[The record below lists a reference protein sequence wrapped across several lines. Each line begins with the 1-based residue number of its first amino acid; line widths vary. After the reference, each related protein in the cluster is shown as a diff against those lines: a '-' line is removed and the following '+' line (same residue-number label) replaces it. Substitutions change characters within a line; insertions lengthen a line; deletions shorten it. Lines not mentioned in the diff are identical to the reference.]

1 MDQEPYAVAIQN
13 QLGNRDDVLNLSVLC
28 MWVSTT
34 HCTIHSLVPQALPSP
49 FRDID
54 LSHSLFKPMV
64 SDMRVNHHMC
74 IIIGPLHPTCWYWNA
89 SWQGTYASRP
99 SGALIAYSTSAHWTP
114 AKKRI
119 FSPNHVAKLD
129 ICAIN
134 SFGMFHFSCHLIST
148 SATISLSSTFWTD
161 FKLIFF
167 TAINGESS
175 FELTLLKH
183 TPSCYV

>member
-13 QLGNRDDVLNLSVLC
+13 WLGNRDDVLNLSVLC

-34 HCTIHSLVPQALPSP
+34 HHTIHSLVLQALPSP
-49 FRDID
+49 FCDID
-54 LSHSLFKPMV
+54 LSHSLFEPMV
-64 SDMRVNHHMC
+64 SNMRVNHHMC
-74 IIIGPLHPTCWYWNA
+74 VIIGPLHPTCWYWNA
-89 SWQGTYASRP
+89 SWQGTYTSWP
-99 SGALIAYSTSAHWTP
+99 SGALIVCSASAHWAP
-114 AKKRI
+114 AKKWI

-134 SFGMFHFSCHLIST
+134 SFSMFHFSYRLISSST
-148 SATISLSSTFWTD
+148 TISLSSAFWTD
-161 FKLIFF
+161 FELIFF

-175 FELTLLKH
+175 FKQTLLKH